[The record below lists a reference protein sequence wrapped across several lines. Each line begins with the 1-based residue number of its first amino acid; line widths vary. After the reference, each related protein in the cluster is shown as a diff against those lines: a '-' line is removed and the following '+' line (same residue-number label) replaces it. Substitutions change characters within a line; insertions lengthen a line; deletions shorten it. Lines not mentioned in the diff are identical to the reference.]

1 MKKISTILAPAALL
15 FAANQT
21 QAEHPVKAPTV
32 NQGTTIVSH
41 TNNSVPGNLSR
52 PAFVDPLHKRREDFK
67 LNIPKHN
74 KQRKRNDVLAKKI
87 WILNPTKGTNAGLN
101 HKTLSSSTA
110 GKVIKA

>member
-1 MKKISTILAPAALL
+1 MKKIRTILAPAALL
-15 FAANQT
+15 FAANPA
-21 QAEHPVKAPTV
+21 QAEQPVKAP
-32 NQGTTIVSH
+32 NQGTTVFSH

-101 HKTLSSSTA
+101 HKTLPSSTA